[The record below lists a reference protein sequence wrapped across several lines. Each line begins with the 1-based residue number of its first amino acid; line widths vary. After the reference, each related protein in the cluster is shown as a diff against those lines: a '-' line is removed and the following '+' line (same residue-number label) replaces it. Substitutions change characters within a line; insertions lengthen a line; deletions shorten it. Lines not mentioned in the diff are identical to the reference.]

1 MRARRRWLPES
12 TAHARTPPVAMPDRA
27 IAKPAKKSKK
37 SSKGDAQAPP
47 KKRAAAAA
55 DGRAPAKRAE
65 KTKKK
70 KKRAAPPESDHEDE
84 EEEEEPE
91 PEAEEEEDEEE
102 EGEENENEGE
112 EQEEEEEAVLSE
124 KAAAAAA
131 RKAEKKAKNA
141 KSALERRGKRKT
153 ALKKARGY
161 RKLATLTGT
170 AVDVRN
176 AAKHVLGLSEVKR
189 ACGWTPGSVD
199 TVVYATGAETAQR
212 IACKET
218 PLTAKAAAALRPWLE
233 NYARSMAL
241 DCTMMAY
248 DMGGTRPTPAS
259 LNAATRKTDAA
270 LDFTAGMPRGL
281 LRHAQTTSMPTGQ
294 KTAHGQPI
302 MGTAIG
308 VGAADERQLAAE
320 EGVVQEQRAADK
332 AHKQRVA
339 KRKAE
344 LAAIAA
350 KRKAPAA

>member
-1 MRARRRWLPES
+1 
-12 TAHARTPPVAMPDRA
+12 MPDRA

-37 SSKGDAQAPP
+37 PARGDAQAPP

-55 DGRAPAKRAE
+55 ADGAPAKKAE
-65 KTKKK
+65 KKK
-70 KKRAAPPESDHEDE
+70 KKKKQAPPESDHEE
-84 EEEEEPE
+84 EEEEEE
-91 PEAEEEEDEEE
+91 VEEEAVEDEEDDEEE
-102 EGEENENEGE
+102 EGEENEGEEETAVAEGE
-112 EQEEEEEAVLSE
+112 GETAKARKKAE
-124 KAAAAAA
+124 KAAETAA

-153 ALKKARGY
+153 ALRKARGY

-176 AAKHVLGLSEVKR
+176 AAKHVLGLAEVKR

-233 NYARSMAL
+233 NYARGVAL

-259 LNAATRKTDAA
+259 LNAATRKTDEA

-294 KTAHGQPI
+294 KTAHGQAI

-320 EGVVQEQRAADK
+320 EAVVQEQRAADK
-332 AHKQRVA
+332 SHKQRVA